1 MNKLNLPS
9 SKCSTLPWNQQP
21 WLHERLSRQRKS
33 LAWSWS
39 QINERVLKLQRIIY
53 KNSKEGNVRMVRRYQ
68 HLLIASQDAKL
79 LAIRRVTQDNTG
91 KNTAGVDGI
100 KTLSPRPPWEVFPGP
115 APCRSL

>member
-1 MNKLNLPS
+1 
-9 SKCSTLPWNQQP
+9 
-21 WLHERLSRQRKS
+21 
-33 LAWSWS
+33 
-39 QINERVLKLQRIIY
+39 
-53 KNSKEGNVRMVRRYQ
+53 MVRRYQ